1 MSVEPNAAA
10 VEIDGRGLKKSIGLA
25 QAVSLYVGSVLGSGV
40 LLIPA
45 LAADVAGPASLLAWG
60 FMSVLVVP
68 MALTMGL
75 LSARYPDAGGVSNF
89 VRLAYGPVP
98 GALVGWFFFIS
109 VPVGAPIVAVTGA
122 AYLGAALYL
131 THTSQ
136 AIVAAL
142 ILGVVLIT
150 NYLGMKA
157 AGRMQVAMVSAIL
170 LVIIL
175 AAAGALPRVA
185 PEHFAPFVPF
195 GWLSVA
201 QAAAIMFWCFI
212 GWEAVTHL
220 SEEFVDPQRDV
231 MRSVIISIVVVGVM
245 YFAVA
250 LATVGTASYGLEK
263 SSASLAVMM
272 RDTMGPVA
280 AWVTGITAL
289 FICVAT
295 ANAYVGAASRVG
307 FALARAGAAPRILG
321 YLHPAH
327 STPVVSLA
335 FIAVGAGIT
344 LWLITGGIVGLKEL
358 IVFPNATFMA
368 TYIGGCL
375 AGTRLL
381 ADNRWGRLMAWIA
394 LFATTGVY
402 FFLGWAA
409 LVPPV
414 VIVMALL
421 LKRLIPG
428 SNGRANVPETPGPP
442 RRHSG

>member
-1 MSVEPNAAA
+1 MSVEPNAAT
-10 VEIDGRGLKKSIGLA
+10 VQIDGGGLKKSIGLT
-25 QAVSLYVGSVLGSGV
+25 QAVALYVGSVLGSGV

-45 LAADVAGPASLLAWG
+45 LAADVAGPASLLAWA
-60 FMSVLVVP
+60 FMSVLVIP

-75 LSARYPDAGGVSNF
+75 LSARYPDAGGVSTF

-98 GALVGWFFFIS
+98 GALVGWFFFVS

-131 THTSQ
+131 SHFSQ
-136 AIVAAL
+136 AVVAAL
-142 ILGVVLIT
+142 ILIVVFFT

-157 AGRMQVAMVSAIL
+157 AGRLQVAVVSAIL

-175 AAAGALPRVA
+175 AAAGALPRVD
-185 PEHFAPFVPF
+185 PEHFTPFVPF

-250 LATVGTASYGLEK
+250 VATVGTASYGPDK
-263 SSASLAVMM
+263 SAASLAVMM
-272 RDTMGPVA
+272 RETLGPVA

-307 FALARAGAAPRILG
+307 FALARAGAAPRIFG
-321 YLHPAH
+321 HLHPKH
-327 STPVVSLA
+327 RTPVFSLA
-335 FIAVGAGIT
+335 VIAFGAGIT
-344 LWLITGGIVGLKEL
+344 LWLIAGGVVGLKEL

-375 AGTRLL
+375 AGIRLL
-381 ADNRWGRLMAWIA
+381 EDHKWGRLMAWSA
-394 LFATTGVY
+394 FFATAGVY

-414 VIVMALL
+414 VILLALAF
-421 LKRLIPG
+421 KRLT
-428 SNGRANVPETPGPP
+428 NGLQRA
-442 RRHSG
+442 S